1 MKKDGYLEYVI
12 SYELL
17 NLWYFMSHCNAYYND
32 THSETTKLHILFI
45 VGKISHGYKVH
56 HSITHKETFLH

>member
-1 MKKDGYLEYVI
+1 MKKDVYLECVI

-32 THSETTKLHILFI
+32 TNSEIAKLHILFI
-45 VGKISHGYKVH
+45 VEKN
-56 HSITHKETFLH
+56 ITRLQSSS